1 MSYLSL
7 LPVFERLPYRVV
19 MVCTGNICRSAM
31 AQIVLA
37 QRLRELGVSEVEVS
51 SAGVSNEEQGN
62 PIDYRAAR
70 LLREQGYKG
79 GDISTHR
86 AAQITDTQLRHA
98 DLLLAMTA
106 SHQREL
112 IRRAQKLGVDPGRVQ
127 LYRIYDPH
135 CHEQVEAALQGQGS
149 LTGLNVPDPWYGDED
164 DFRDTLDVVERV
176 SEVLAKNLAQL
187 VEVQEP

>member
-7 LPVFERLPYRVV
+7 LPAFERLPYRVV

-79 GDISTHR
+79 FRSIENKGVVPSYIKK
-86 AAQITDTQLRHA
+86 QLN
-98 DLLLAMTA
+98 D
-106 SHQREL
+106 
-112 IRRAQKLGVDPGRVQ
+112 
-127 LYRIYDPH
+127 
-135 CHEQVEAALQGQGS
+135 
-149 LTGLNVPDPWYGDED
+149 
-164 DFRDTLDVVERV
+164 
-176 SEVLAKNLAQL
+176 
-187 VEVQEP
+187 

>member
-7 LPVFERLPYRVV
+7 LPAFERLPYRVV

-86 AAQITDTQLRHA
+86 AAQITDTQLRQA

-112 IRRAQKLGVDPGRVQ
+112 VRRAQKLGVAPGRVQ
-127 LYRIYDPH
+127 LYRVYDPH
-135 CHEQVEAALQGQGS
+135 CREQVEASWQGRS
-149 LTGLNVPDPWYGDED
+149 LAGLNVPDPWYGDED

>member
-7 LPVFERLPYRVV
+7 LPAFERLPYRVV

-79 GDISTHR
+79 GDISAH
-86 AAQITDTQLRHA
+86 
-98 DLLLAMTA
+98 
-106 SHQREL
+106 
-112 IRRAQKLGVDPGRVQ
+112 KLGVDPGRVQ

-135 CHEQVEAALQGQGS
+135 CREQVEAALRGQGS
-149 LTGLNVPDPWYGDED
+149 LTSLNVPDPWYGDED

>member
-7 LPVFERLPYRVV
+7 LPAFERLPYRVV

-86 AAQITDTQLRHA
+86 AAQITDTQLRQA

-112 IRRAQKLGVDPGRVQ
+112 VRRAQKLGVAPGRVQ

-135 CHEQVEAALQGQGS
+135 CREQVEASWQGRS
-149 LTGLNVPDPWYGDED
+149 LAGLNVPDPWYGDED

-187 VEVQEP
+187 VEMQEP

>member
-7 LPVFERLPYRVV
+7 LPAFERLPYRVV
-19 MVCTGNICRSAM
+19 MVCTGNMCRSAM

-37 QRLRELGVSEVEVS
+37 QRLRELGVSEVQVS

-79 GDISTHR
+79 ADVSTH
-86 AAQITDTQLRHA
+86 AQLRHA

-135 CHEQVEAALQGQGS
+135 CREQVEAALSGQS
-149 LTGLNVPDPWYGDED
+149 LAGLNVPDPWYGDED

>member
-7 LPVFERLPYRVV
+7 LPAFERLPYRVV

-37 QRLRELGVSEVEVS
+37 QRLRELGVSEVQVS

-112 IRRAQKLGVDPGRVQ
+112 VRRAQKLGVDPARVQ
-127 LYRIYDPH
+127 LYRVYDPH
-135 CHEQVEAALQGQGS
+135 CREQVEAALSGQS
-149 LTGLNVPDPWYGDED
+149 LAGLNVPDPWYGDED
-164 DFRDTLDVVERV
+164 DFRNTLDVVERV

>member
-1 MSYLSL
+1 
-7 LPVFERLPYRVV
+7 
-19 MVCTGNICRSAM
+19 M

-112 IRRAQKLGVDPGRVQ
+112 IRRAQKLGVDPGCVQ

-135 CHEQVEAALQGQGS
+135 CREQVEAAWQGRS
-149 LTGLNVPDPWYGDED
+149 LAGLNVPDPWYGDED

>member
-7 LPVFERLPYRVV
+7 LPAFERLPYRVV

-37 QRLRELGVSEVEVS
+37 QRLRELGVSEVQVS

-79 GDISTHR
+79 GDISAHR
-86 AAQITDTQLRHA
+86 AAQITDTQLRRA

-112 IRRAQKLGVDPGRVQ
+112 VRRAQKLGADPARVQ
-127 LYRIYDPH
+127 LYRVYDPH
-135 CHEQVEAALQGQGS
+135 CREQVEASWQGRS
-149 LTGLNVPDPWYGDED
+149 LAGLNVPDPWYGDED

>member
-7 LPVFERLPYRVV
+7 LPAFERLPYRVV

-37 QRLRELGVSEVEVS
+37 QRLRELGVSEVEGS

-79 GDISTHR
+79 GDISAHR
-86 AAQITDTQLRHA
+86 AAQITDAQLRHA

-135 CHEQVEAALQGQGS
+135 CREQVEAAWQGRR
-149 LTGLNVPDPWYGDED
+149 LAGLNVPEPWYGDED

>member
-7 LPVFERLPYRVV
+7 LPAFERLPYRVV

-112 IRRAQKLGVDPGRVQ
+112 IRRAQKLG
-127 LYRIYDPH
+127 
-135 CHEQVEAALQGQGS
+135 AGQS
-149 LTGLNVPDPWYGDED
+149 DWFECARP
-164 DFRDTLDVVERV
+164 
-176 SEVLAKNLAQL
+176 L
-187 VEVQEP
+187 VWG

>member
-7 LPVFERLPYRVV
+7 LPAFERLPYRVV

-79 GDISTHR
+79 GD
-86 AAQITDTQLRHA
+86 
-98 DLLLAMTA
+98 LLLAMTA

-135 CHEQVEAALQGQGS
+135 CREQVEAALQGQGS

-187 VEVQEP
+187 VEMQEP

>member
-7 LPVFERLPYRVV
+7 LPAFERLPYRVV

-37 QRLRELGVSEVEVS
+37 QRLRELGVSEVQVS

-86 AAQITDTQLRHA
+86 AAQITDTQLRQA

-112 IRRAQKLGVDPGRVQ
+112 VRRAQKLGVDPARVQ
-127 LYRIYDPH
+127 LYRVYDPH
-135 CHEQVEAALQGQGS
+135 CREQVEASWQGRS
-149 LTGLNVPDPWYGDED
+149 LAGLNVPDPWYGDED

>member
-7 LPVFERLPYRVV
+7 LPAFERLPYRVV

-37 QRLRELGVSEVEVS
+37 QR
-51 SAGVSNEEQGN
+51 N

-70 LLREQGYKG
+70 LLREQGYKSN
-79 GDISTHR
+79 DISTHR

-135 CHEQVEAALQGQGS
+135 CREQVEAAWQGQGS

>member
-7 LPVFERLPYRVV
+7 LPAFERLPYRVV

-86 AAQITDTQLRHA
+86 AVQITDTQLRQA

-112 IRRAQKLGVDPGRVQ
+112 VRRAQKLGVDPARVQ

-135 CHEQVEAALQGQGS
+135 CREQVEASWQGRS
-149 LTGLNVPDPWYGDED
+149 LAGLNVPDPWYGDED

-187 VEVQEP
+187 VEMQEP

>member
-7 LPVFERLPYRVV
+7 LPAFERLPYRVV

-37 QRLRELGVSEVEVS
+37 QRLREVEVS

-79 GDISTHR
+79 GDVSTHR

-127 LYRIYDPH
+127 LYRVYDPH
-135 CHEQVEAALQGQGS
+135 CREQVEAALQGQGS